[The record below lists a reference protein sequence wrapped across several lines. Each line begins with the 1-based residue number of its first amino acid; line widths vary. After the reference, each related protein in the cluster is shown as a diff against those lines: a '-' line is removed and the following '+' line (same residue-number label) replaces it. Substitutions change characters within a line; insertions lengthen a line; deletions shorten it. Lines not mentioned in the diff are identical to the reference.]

1 MTANIPQHRREAI
14 SQAVKQAYQ
23 DAEIDLDNLR
33 SRIVPLYSLIQ
44 AYPISVDEIQDMTA
58 QKVANFLEIETGQK
72 IVIPEDKDCLLAG
85 YLYLQQYRD
94 SLYGCI
100 LTEKRPST
108 APIFRRRFSAAH
120 ELGHYLLHF
129 LPLLEINRNNNDY
142 EPLVITEG
150 LYSSTEEDEAQLE
163 EYDSETFKS
172 ELIITD
178 GLEGVLKHLGIDRD
192 LMEAEADCF
201 AGELLIPEKSCYE
214 IARCFQGRFSKKL
227 DVLVGRLAPEFL
239 VSKQAMKRRLID
251 LNIIENL
258 PKVGAVREQ
267 PLQKR

>member
-1 MTANIPQHRREAI
+1 MITNIPQHRREAI
-14 SQAVKQAYQ
+14 SQAVRQAYQ
-23 DAEIDLDNLR
+23 DAEIDLDNLQPG
-33 SRIVPLYSLIQ
+33 IIPLYRLIQ
-44 AYPISVDEIQDMTA
+44 AYPISVDEILDMTA
-58 QKVANFLEIETGQK
+58 EKVAEFLEEETEQK
-72 IVIPEDKDCLLAG
+72 IEIPEDQNCLLAG
-85 YLYLQQYRD
+85 YLYLQQDRD

-129 LPLLEINRNNNDY
+129 LPLIELNRNNNTH
-142 EPLVITEG
+142 EPLIVTEG
-150 LYSSTEEDEAQLE
+150 LINNTAEE
-163 EYDSETFKS
+163 SES
-172 ELIITD
+172 ELEKLDGELSITD
-178 GLEGVLKHLGIDRD
+178 SLEAALKHLGIDRN

-214 IARCFQGRFSKKL
+214 LAKRFQGRFGQKL

-251 LNIIENL
+251 LNMVEKL
-258 PKVGAVREQ
+258 PKALV
-267 PLQKR
+267 